1 MGLDWAQIGYFFLGV
16 FLVVQALELSKEALV
31 WYGGISTL
39 FFVVIAYWI
48 LMWVKNQ
55 GNVAKYTTA
64 AMGMWGAAMSNVLVK
79 NMSIIFSVIVQHNYL
94 IYAVI
99 GVFSLS
105 IIGAFYFKPK
115 EEKTRNKVRDIIS
128 GFFFFWFKVKCTD

>member
-1 MGLDWAQIGYFFLGV
+1 MGRV
-16 FLVVQALELSKEALV
+16 TV
-31 WYGGISTL
+31 L
-39 FFVVIAYWI
+39 FFSPLMLTYADTCSNIDGFIAC
-48 LMWVKNQ
+48 KR
-55 GNVAKYTTA
+55 YTTA

-115 EEKTRNKVRDIIS
+115 EEKTRNIIS
-128 GFFFFWFKVKCTD
+128 DFILNVVGIFIMSQYVFKKI